1 MRKRI
6 ADSVTKAIFQTIDNI
21 PSLGY
26 ESREAQEDMM
36 LNITDSYRNQDNL
49 LIEAGVGIGKSLSYL
64 IPGILI
70 SKLSGKPLIVAT
82 SSIQLTEQLSQDID
96 LAKEI
101 LQIDIDKTIGKGQ
114 KNYPCIQR
122 ITKHFENT
130 KDEKYTH
137 YLNSVKTGVDK
148 QNPKNLNIDEWD
160 DICVDGCSFNSCKYK
175 SECYFFQTRNKLKEP
190 CKRIGFTGVYIPK
203 VIIVN
208 QDLLIS
214 HLFKLNNTSRG
225 IIYEEPCLLII
236 DEVHNIEEKTRS
248 ALTNE
253 LNKASIN
260 RTLNDYLSFISQ
272 TSNSQSSIKNAKDC
286 FTRIRESFNY
296 ISKELFEESK
306 KLDYEGTLDRLF
318 IEDGDSDTC
327 EKICSSIYQCI
338 ENLNIAATFKMNDRL
353 ENIYDLLDTQL
364 NKLIIF
370 FETYGKLNDKN
381 LMWGTT
387 TKNGKKVT
395 VNYCPKKIDKVLSQL
410 IFRKKYPTIGLS
422 ATITIRE
429 QNSDSYEYIIRNI
442 GFEGG
447 VDEVRNSPF
456 NYNESRLFIPKK
468 LPNYK
473 IRNDY
478 YFSEISSIIQTI
490 SQHNN
495 GGTLVLFTA
504 KDDLKKV
511 GIALRKDLTCTI
523 YEDGNGMSQKEILKQ
538 FKETGGIILGTG
550 VFWEGIDLKGNLL
563 TSVIIVRLPFP
574 VPDPVI
580 EYKIS
585 EAGNNSDK
593 ILIPEMITKLKQGS
607 GRLIRSMTDKGILSI
622 LDSRLNSHNYK
633 HKQLIFNSLPIKNRI
648 STFQELEEFQKLL

>member
-6 ADSVTKAIFQTIDNI
+6 ADYVTKTIFQTIDNI

-36 LNITDSYRNQDNL
+36 LNITDSYSNQENL

-96 LAKEI
+96 LAKKI
-101 LQIDIDKTIGKGQ
+101 LQIDIDKTVGKGQ
-114 KNYPCIQR
+114 RNYPCIQR
-122 ITKHFENT
+122 IAKHFETT

-137 YLNSVKTGVDK
+137 YLDSVESGVDK
-148 QNPKNLNIDEWD
+148 QNPKKLNIDEWD
-160 DICVDGCSFNSCKYK
+160 DICVDGCTFNSCKYK
-175 SECYFFQTRNKLKEP
+175 SECYFFQTRNKLKKP
-190 CKRIGFTGVYIPK
+190 CRRIGFTGAYIPK

-214 HLFKLNNTSRG
+214 HLFKLKNTSRG
-225 IIYEEPCLLII
+225 VIYEEPCLLII

-248 ALTNE
+248 ALTKE
-253 LNKASIN
+253 LNNTSIN

-286 FTRIRESFNY
+286 FNQIRETFNC
-296 ISKELFEESK
+296 ISKELIEESK

-318 IEDGDSDTC
+318 IEKGDSDTC

-338 ENLNIAATFKMNDRL
+338 EDLNIAATFKMNDSL
-353 ENIYDLLDTQL
+353 ENLYDFLEVQL
-364 NKLIIF
+364 NELITF
-370 FETYGKLNDKN
+370 FKTYGKLHDIN
-381 LMWGTT
+381 LMWGTI
-387 TKNGKKVT
+387 TKNGRKVT
-395 VNYCPKKIDKVLSQL
+395 VNYCPKRIDRVLNQL

-422 ATITIRE
+422 ATITVKE
-429 QNSDSYEYIIRNI
+429 QNSDSYEYIITNI
-442 GFEGG
+442 GFEGE

-456 NYNESRLFIPKK
+456 NYNKSRLFIPEK
-468 LPNYK
+468 LPNYR

-490 SQHNN
+490 TKQNI

-504 KDDLKKV
+504 KEDLKKV
-511 GIALRKDLTCTI
+511 GVALKKSLTCAI

-538 FKETGGIILGTG
+538 FKQTGGVILGTG

-607 GRLIRSMTDKGILSI
+607 GRLIRSMTDQGILSI
-622 LDSRLNSHNYK
+622 LDSRLRSSNYK
-633 HKQLIFNSLPIKNRI
+633 HQQLIFNSLPIKNRI
-648 STFQELEEFQKLL
+648 NTFQELEEFQKFL